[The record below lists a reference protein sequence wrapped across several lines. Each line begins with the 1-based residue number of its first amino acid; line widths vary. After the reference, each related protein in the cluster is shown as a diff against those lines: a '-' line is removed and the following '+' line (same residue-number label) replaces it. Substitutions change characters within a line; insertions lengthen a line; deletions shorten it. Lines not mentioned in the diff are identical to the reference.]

1 MPRREEEMANAMKPS
16 LEKDI
21 EKKYAE
27 ERTGDS
33 QRNQQWCQAS
43 KKILKKKNAEERIG
57 DGQRNWENDAVPANF
72 KDKEEK
78 K

>member
-1 MPRREEEMANAMKPS
+1 MPRRGEEKANAMIPSLEKNINKQNMPRREEEMANAMKPS

-33 QRNQQWCQAS
+33 QRNQQ
-43 KKILKKKNAEERIG
+43 
-57 DGQRNWENDAVPANF
+57 
-72 KDKEEK
+72 
-78 K
+78 

>member
-1 MPRREEEMANAMKPS
+1 MPRREEEMANAMKQS

-33 QRNQQWCQAS
+33 QRNQQ
-43 KKILKKKNAEERIG
+43 
-57 DGQRNWENDAVPANF
+57 
-72 KDKEEK
+72 
-78 K
+78 